1 MSRVDPIPDVK
12 CQELTPFPAFPKP
25 GAWWGN
31 GTGIMVATIGGVGL
45 GLLGALEGILGGFGV
60 ARRFVL
66 ALAVLEPLCG
76 LAALVA
82 GFVVL
87 GLGQPYL
94 VWFPLLL
101 LDAIAAMVGGC
112 LLLVFRQRYA
122 EIELRRMVAMDL
134 APARRADART

>member
-1 MSRVDPIPDVK
+1 
-12 CQELTPFPAFPKP
+12 
-25 GAWWGN
+25 
-31 GTGIMVATIGGVGL
+31 MVATIGGVGL

-101 LDAIAAMVGGC
+101 LGAIAAMVGGC